1 MRCEI
6 KKKIKDI
13 TYYVYLWFCH
23 EKLNN
28 STFTDEEKEGIE
40 TISAGVAAY
49 TRGV

>member
-1 MRCEI
+1 MRNKE
-6 KKKIKDI
+6 KNKR
-13 TYYVYLWFCH
+13 YYILCWYLWFCH